1 MNDLRLSAT
10 GLEVAHDGARL
21 LVFADTVLRGLGQVM
36 FQNNSYAG
44 LLFLAGIA
52 CNSPVLASAALLGTL
67 ASTLAAIALKAD
79 RQTLRGGMFGFNGA
93 LVGIALLCFLQPT
106 PLVWACVVIAAAAS
120 TLVMA
125 AMLTALAAARLPVLT
140 APFVLT
146 SLCVLLASAR
156 FGSLQATQLLPPP
169 ALPKGAAID
178 GAVTAST
185 LGEGVLTGVG
195 QVFLQDNMLTGAL
208 FILGLFV
215 ASRRACLAA
224 VAGSI
229 SGMLVAWGMGADE
242 PAIRAGLF
250 GYNSVLVAI
259 ALSGAFLAPGRVA
272 IACGLFAAL
281 ATPFVTAATA
291 AALEPFGMP
300 ALTLPFLLVTWTALL
315 ASRFSA
321 S

>member
-1 MNDLRLSAT
+1 MKDLRLSAT
-10 GLEVAHDGARL
+10 GLEVDHDGARL
-21 LVFADTVLRGLGQVM
+21 PAFADSVLRGLGQVM
-36 FQNNSYAG
+36 LQNNSYAG
-44 LLFLAGIA
+44 VLFLVGIA
-52 CNSPVLASAALLGTL
+52 CNSPVLAGAALLGTV

-79 RQTLRGGMFGFNGA
+79 RQAVRSGMFGFNGG

-106 PLVWACVVIAAAAS
+106 PFVWSCVVIAAAAS

-125 AMLTALAAARLPVLT
+125 ALLTALAASRLPVLT

-156 FGSLQATQLLPPP
+156 FRRLQASDLLPS
-169 ALPKGAAID
+169 AGLPKGAAVD

-185 LGEGVLTGVG
+185 LGEGLLTGIG
-195 QVFLQDNMLTGAL
+195 QVFLQDNVLTGAV

-215 ASRRACLAA
+215 ASRRACVAA
-224 VAGSI
+224 VAGSL
-229 SGMLVAWGMGADE
+229 SGMLVAWAMGAAE
-242 PAIRAGLF
+242 PAIRSGLF

-259 ALSGAFLAPGRVA
+259 ALSGAFLAPGRIA
-272 IACGLFAAL
+272 IACAVFAAL
-281 ATPFVTAATA
+281 GTPFVTAAAA
-291 AALEPFGMP
+291 AALEPVGLP

>member
-1 MNDLRLSAT
+1 MKDLRLSAT
-10 GLEVAHDGARL
+10 GLALDHDGARL
-21 LVFADTVLRGLGQVM
+21 LIFADTVLRGLGQVM
-36 FQNNSYAG
+36 LQNNSYAG
-44 LLFLAGIA
+44 LLFLVGIA
-52 CNSPVLASAALLGTL
+52 CNSPVFAAAALLGTL
-67 ASTLAAIALKAD
+67 ASTLAAIGLGAD
-79 RQTLRGGMFGFNGA
+79 RQDLRNGLFGFNGG

-106 PLVWACVVIAAAAS
+106 PLVWSCVVIAAAAS
-120 TLVMA
+120 SLIMA
-125 AMLTALAAARLPVLT
+125 AMMTALAAARLPALT

-156 FGSLQATQLLPPP
+156 FGRLQASDLLPT
-169 ALPKGAAID
+169 ADLPKGAVID

-185 LGEGVLTGVG
+185 LGEGLLTGVG

-224 VAGSI
+224 VAGSF
-229 SGMLVAWGMGADE
+229 SGMLVAWAMGADE

-259 ALSGAFLAPGRVA
+259 ALSGAFLAPSRIA
-272 IACGLFAAL
+272 IACGVFAAF

-291 AALEPFGMP
+291 AALEPVGLP
-300 ALTLPFLLVTWTALL
+300 ALTLPFLLATWTALL